1 MSTYGINFGPRFPVF
16 GLNTGK
22 YGPEITPYMDTFH
35 AVVYK
40 WDHAKLTTAIKPLS
54 ENKNIVHVKRKD
66 HAKTDILKK
75 FSPVSIN
82 HCKVPSAK

>member
-1 MSTYGINFGPRFPVF
+1 MSIYGIIFGPRFPVF

-35 AVVYK
+35 ALVYK
-40 WDHAKLTTAIKPLS
+40 WDHVKLTTATKPLS
-54 ENKNIVHVKRKD
+54 ENKNIVHVKRKH
-66 HAKTDILKK
+66 HARIDFVKK
-75 FSPVSIN
+75 LSPVSIN